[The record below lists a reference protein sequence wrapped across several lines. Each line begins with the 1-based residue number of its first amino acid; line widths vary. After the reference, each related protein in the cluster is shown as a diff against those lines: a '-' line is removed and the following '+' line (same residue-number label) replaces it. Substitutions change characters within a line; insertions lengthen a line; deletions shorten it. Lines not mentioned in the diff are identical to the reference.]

1 MRLKIKNYFI
11 TLSLVLL
18 ASNLA
23 ANSNPPKV
31 SCKTKELEKQ
41 DTPWKVDV
49 PDPLKGS
56 EIKIK
61 SLKGTSKLLV
71 SFKGIDDSL
80 ESYDEKIPSWYGE
93 YKEKIPA
100 GVKEIVF
107 QTKENKIK
115 FSFCQ

>member
-1 MRLKIKNYFI
+1 MRLITNKSFI
-11 TLSLVLL
+11 LLSLL
-18 ASNLA
+18 ALINTTSVFA
-23 ANSNPPKV
+23 NPPKV

-41 DTPWKVDV
+41 DAAWKVNV
-49 PDPLKGS
+49 PNTSKES
-56 EIKIK
+56 QIKIK

-71 SFKGIDDSL
+71 SFKGIDNSE

-107 QTKENKIK
+107 KTKENKIK